1 MYAISV
7 GPEQRWKPSA
17 AKHFGGYDVPKSGV
31 FQRTGNLSLEEI
43 NMNQRVALDAAL
55 LTSVPQRKG
64 GGHLLALCFFVLVA
78 AVLVIA
84 ALLSDSSLTP
94 EQRIQVFQQSGMYP

>member
-1 MYAISV
+1 
-7 GPEQRWKPSA
+7 
-17 AKHFGGYDVPKSGV
+17 
-31 FQRTGNLSLEEI
+31 
-43 NMNQRVALDAAL
+43 
-55 LTSVPQRKG
+55 
-64 GGHLLALCFFVLVA
+64 LCSFVLVA